1 MTAQAVQTEEHDDNQ
16 DDVIGKCGNS
26 ADFDAVQLHHTALD
40 YVP

>member
-26 ADFDAVQLHHTALD
+26 AEFDAFQLRHTAMA
-40 YVP
+40 YP